1 MNSRE
6 KHIQEIKNLQEAI
19 KKTKSPYARRD
30 FEKALQRK
38 KKELREYDLWIKG

>member
-6 KHIQEIKNLQEAI
+6 KHIQEIKSLQEAI

-38 KKELREYDLWIKG
+38 KKELREYDGWKRN